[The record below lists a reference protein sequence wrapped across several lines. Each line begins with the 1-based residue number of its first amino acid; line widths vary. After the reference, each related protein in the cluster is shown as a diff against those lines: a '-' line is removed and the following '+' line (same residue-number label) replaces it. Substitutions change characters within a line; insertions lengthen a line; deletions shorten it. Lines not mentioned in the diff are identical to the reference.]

1 MEKYKE
7 IEGID
12 SSTYAGKAA
21 KACKTKARGIMGEDL
36 LIFNLMDFIS
46 FMMLNNKFC
55 DKGIYITE
63 NNREESYI
71 KIIELGDEE
80 LIEDL
85 EKYIKLRDDIKS
97 IQAKKEQYCKIIDKL
112 KNLNDYNDEESVNTI
127 VESYLRM

>member
-97 IQAKKEQYCKIIDKL
+97 IQSKKEQYCKIIDKL